1 MVTRLHSDAN
11 ETEIRVCIAGD
22 RDRRVGGC
30 ANEGE
35 PRVKITPVGGYVT
48 YVGDGSL
55 HEHWKRANFVPGGNF
70 HRANTHTHI
79 RTHTRKRHTQ
89 GKEIY
94 LCMDI
99 YLYAQKRSSF
109 LGRLGRVSFND
120 LCILGG
126 RGEREGENEQGPS
139 RDSQWKFPFRGDR
152 CRGRLFSARR
162 RRSDAR
168 RSIF

>member
-70 HRANTHTHI
+70 HRANTHTHAHA
-79 RTHTRKRHTQ
+79 HTKQRNIPLY
-89 GKEIY
+89 GY
-94 LCMDI
+94 MPLC
-99 YLYAQKRSSF
+99 AEEVEFSWP
-109 LGRLGRVSFND
+109 LG
-120 LCILGG
+120 
-126 RGEREGENEQGPS
+126 S
-139 RDSQWKFPFRGDR
+139 RFF
-152 CRGRLFSARR
+152 
-162 RRSDAR
+162 
-168 RSIF
+168 